1 MGIRLHHT
9 VSFGLLASALL
20 LALGAPAAAAT
31 RSGDVQIAKAATFVL
46 ADFPAGFAATT
57 STPSSS
63 ADNIKLAKGVPGCAP
78 YVTLQKLTA
87 VQPQATSTDFADD
100 SRTISNEVDVFKTE
114 RAAADALA
122 LYAKPSMVSCLQQ
135 LFKKQLSQDP
145 KTKGKINSVS
155 VALDRQDIAGLGDD
169 SVVYEGNMTIAGTD
183 GSTTQIGIGNA
194 AVRVGRAVD
203 DVTYVTTSAPLTDV
217 LTPAIDASVARL
229 RTALSGSAVSS

>member
-1 MGIRLHHT
+1 
-9 VSFGLLASALL
+9 
-20 LALGAPAAAAT
+20 
-31 RSGDVQIAKAATFVL
+31 
-46 ADFPAGFAATT
+46 
-57 STPSSS
+57 
-63 ADNIKLAKGVPGCAP
+63 
-78 YVTLQKLTA
+78 
-87 VQPQATSTDFADD
+87 
-100 SRTISNEVDVFKTE
+100 
-114 RAAADALA
+114 
-122 LYAKPSMVSCLQQ
+122 
-135 LFKKQLSQDP
+135 
-145 KTKGKINSVS
+145 VS